1 MNSIYQI
8 KCKLLHT
15 KPAVYRTILVD
26 SNTNFYE
33 LHHIVQLSMGWG
45 NYHLFNFRYHDYW
58 LELPNEEDETDN
70 GFSRFQKIDPRAI
83 ALKEFFIS
91 PKSKIIYTYD
101 FGDSW
106 NHEIQLQKILAPD
119 SSIAVPYCLKGKYA
133 CPPED
138 CGSIPGYYNIIE
150 IMKNP
155 KHREYKEY
163 LEWLNGEPYNMEEFD
178 INLVNENL
186 KDLKEY
192 IHEWE
197 DDQFDEK
204 GRLKF

>member
-1 MNSIYQI
+1 MDSIYQI

-15 KPAVYRTILVD
+15 RPAVFRTVFVD
-26 SNTNFYE
+26 SNITFYE
-33 LHHIVQLSMGWG
+33 LHHILQLSMGWG
-45 NYHLFNFRYHDYW
+45 NYHLFSFRYHDYW
-58 LELPNEEDETDN
+58 LELPNVEDETYN
-70 GFSRFQKIDPRAI
+70 GFSRFQKIDPRTI
-83 ALKEFFIS
+83 ALKEFFIY

-101 FGDSW
+101 FGDNW
-106 NHEIQLQKILAPD
+106 EHEVQLQKILTPD
-119 SSIAVPYCLKGKYA
+119 ATISLPYCLKGKYA

-155 KHREYKEY
+155 KHREYKEFV
-163 LEWLNGEPYNMEEFD
+163 EWLGEPFDMEDFD
-178 INLVNENL
+178 INVVNEDL
-186 KDLKEY
+186 KDLKKY

-197 DDQFDEK
+197 NGQFDKK